1 MTCGYLC
8 PVCEGRG
15 FTEDG
20 STCDWCRVE
29 PKAAE
34 KVVSDDE
41 WIKEVHEGKCCGDEK
56 ACT

>member
-41 WIKEVHEGKCCGDEK
+41 WIKEVHEGKCCGDE
-56 ACT
+56 